1 MEKNKELDDKNKEL
15 NVEINN
21 LGNRN
26 KELDGK
32 NKILNDEINNLKIYN
47 DKIKLELQG
56 YNNIKLEYEKIK
68 IEKEELNKE
77 ITRLKENVKK
87 YY

>member
-1 MEKNKELDDKNKEL
+1 MKKNIELDDKNKEL
-15 NVEINN
+15 NVEINK

-26 KELDGK
+26 KELDDK

-56 YNNIKLEYEKIK
+56 YIIIYF
-68 IEKEELNKE
+68 
-77 ITRLKENVKK
+77 LK
-87 YY
+87 